1 MIVQTWEHAI
11 KKLEF
16 VNVWRDVMEQIV
28 QSFATPIAQM
38 RDNVLETV
46 PLWMVLL
53 ASFHLNIKVK
63 HTLNALK
70 RIGVQQ
76 Q

>member
-28 QSFATPIAQM
+28 QLFAKLIAQI
-38 RDNVLETV
+38 RQSYT
-46 PLWMVLL
+46 
-53 ASFHLNIKVK
+53 FQVK
-63 HTLNALK
+63 
-70 RIGVQQ
+70 
-76 Q
+76 